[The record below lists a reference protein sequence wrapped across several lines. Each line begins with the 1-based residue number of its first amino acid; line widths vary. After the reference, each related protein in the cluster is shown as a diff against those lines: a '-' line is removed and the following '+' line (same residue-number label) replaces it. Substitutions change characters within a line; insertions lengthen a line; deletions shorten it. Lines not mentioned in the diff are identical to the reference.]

1 MSKSNSAHTRAAKRN
16 ARAKAKRVSNA
27 KARNAPSAVIS
38 RDRRRK
44 ANKLGG
50 FSMEFD
56 RLLDEAVKRINEHP
70 QELLDTE
77 IKNPQDMVAALGK
90 TTSETFKLFSYVALV
105 DSLIESKAIDHQ
117 LEVNL
122 AEVGNE
128 MVEIDRRIGA
138 TVQLLNV
145 DEEALA
151 VEALDLGTKISSIA
165 NQLYQEVERAEPFA
179 FIIEET
185 LAKYAARIT
194 DKETQEERNADALQ
208 AFAYKFLVK
217 NVIQPKLESD
227 VESETAEETA
237 AAH

>member
-27 KARNAPSAVIS
+27 KARNTPTAITNRGRNRS
-38 RDRRRK
+38 
-44 ANKLGG
+44 ANKLDG
-50 FSMEFD
+50 FSLEFD
-56 RLLDEAVKRINEHP
+56 RLLDEAVKRINQRPE
-70 QELLDTE
+70 ELLDTE
-77 IKNPQDMVAALGK
+77 IKNPQDMVVALGK
-90 TTSETFKLFSYVALV
+90 TTGETFKLFSYVALV
-105 DSLIESKAIDHQ
+105 NSLIESKAIDHQ
-117 LEVNL
+117 LEMNL

-138 TVQLLNV
+138 TVQLLDL

-185 LAKYAARIT
+185 LAKYAAKIT

-208 AFAYKFLVK
+208 AFAYEFLVK
-217 NVIQPKLESD
+217 NVIQPKLENN
-227 VESETAEETA
+227 VESETVEETA
-237 AAH
+237 AH